1 MAALIWSSSSPRI
14 LSTVRKLSTSSAK
27 LFSTLLQLLLS
38 NSSDSCCRS
47 CASSLRAA
55 AISSFCW
62 LMVSSSCFSFS
73 AASCSNAL
81 RLKERARALVLVCVP
96 TVQYEYC
103 TYYLDNHDDKV
114 SASPHFQK
122 GLFSYFS
129 KTKQNCSNPQRWKN

>member
-1 MAALIWSSSSPRI
+1 MAALSWSSSSPRI
-14 LSTVRKLSTSSAK
+14 LSTVRKLSTSSSK

-81 RLKERARALVLVCVP
+81 RLKERARAVIFYQKFVCVP
-96 TVQYEYC
+96 TVFYC
-103 TYYLDNHDDKV
+103 TYYLDNHDDMFPWYLKEMSTV
-114 SASPHFQK
+114 
-122 GLFSYFS
+122 L
-129 KTKQNCSNPQRWKN
+129 QRAGHQ